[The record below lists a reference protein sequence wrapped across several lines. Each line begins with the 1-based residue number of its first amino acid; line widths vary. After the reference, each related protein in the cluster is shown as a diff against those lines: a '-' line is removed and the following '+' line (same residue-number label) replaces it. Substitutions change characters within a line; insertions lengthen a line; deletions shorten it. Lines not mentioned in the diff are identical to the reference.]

1 MQLIS
6 DSRAVCAGSL
16 HCLHIAFFTF
26 RVVSRISHSCV
37 VWSETQARCSSF
49 LLKHWLCFH
58 WDCSVSAAQFA
69 NSTGHGAIE
78 GTENWGC
85 LFFFLVQYAVHKSLA
100 LKIIQ
105 FFSSFLLLLNGYIAV
120 FFIKT
125 LWIMKIAWALFP
137 LLNTNLDHISSGDAH
152 SFNFSMRK
160 KNMLVFPGHTNS
172 ISLFHPACPF
182 ISNSYKGSM
191 TLDSLCVITCKHQT
205 QVFDSKK
212 R

>member
-49 LLKHWLCFH
+49 LLKHWLCFR

-69 NSTGHGAIE
+69 NSTGHGAME

-125 LWIMKIAWALFP
+125 LWIMKIDWALFP
-137 LLNTNLDHISSGDAH
+137 LLNTNSW
-152 SFNFSMRK
+152 
-160 KNMLVFPGHTNS
+160 T
-172 ISLFHPACPF
+172 
-182 ISNSYKGSM
+182 
-191 TLDSLCVITCKHQT
+191 
-205 QVFDSKK
+205 
-212 R
+212 